1 MVSGIILRNVGT
13 LIPECWYRSNRI
25 SGILM
30 PEQRYKTARNTQ
42 LVLTS
47 LSTLVVFLRNVQTSR
62 LEIIVIFIYQVLLKE
77 NKILFVCARQRS

>member
-30 PEQRYKTARNTQ
+30 PEQRYKTARNTHFIFNFLYILYKSICHFLCILSA
-42 LVLTS
+42 LVLAIQNS
-47 LSTLVVFLRNVQTSR
+47 QNNPQACQ
-62 LEIIVIFIYQVLLKE
+62 YQIQK
-77 NKILFVCARQRS
+77 